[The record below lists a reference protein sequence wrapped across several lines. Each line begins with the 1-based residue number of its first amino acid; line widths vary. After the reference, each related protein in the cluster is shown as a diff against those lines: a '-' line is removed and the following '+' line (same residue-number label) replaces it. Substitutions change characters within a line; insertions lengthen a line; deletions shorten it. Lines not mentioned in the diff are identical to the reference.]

1 MKDFYVLRCGELAF
15 GVRFPDG
22 LSGKVRFLP
31 SYLYGVFEKL
41 KYPDFFNQ
49 LKVTDGFV
57 PWSDEIDL
65 APRSMYRAISQAGE
79 WLLSWNEFSR
89 AARAVLPCET
99 HPDSAGHSAMIQPSS
114 ADITN
119 ILSLAYSAKQS
130 F

>member
-1 MKDFYVLRCGELAF
+1 MWRISLWGSFPGWFKRKGSVFAILSLR
-15 GVRFPDG
+15 GVNIRI
-22 LSGKVRFLP
+22 
-31 SYLYGVFEKL
+31 
-41 KYPDFFNQ
+41 FFNQ

-65 APRSMYRAISQAGE
+65 APGSMYRAISLAGA

-89 AARAVLPCET
+89 AARAALPCET
-99 HPDSAGHSAMIQPSS
+99 HPDSAGHSAMMQPSS

-119 ILSLAYSAKQS
+119 ILFLAYSAKQS